1 MYSYSDTYD
10 RAGAA
15 ERPIGRAAVLARF
28 GAPEQ
33 MVIRPVPNPT
43 LGRHDILVQVHAS
56 SVNPIEW
63 KMRAGLG
70 LPHALWRLLLG
81 RWPILGLDYSGT
93 VIGTGKGVERF
104 RPGDQV
110 FGARRLSGAYT
121 DRLVVR
127 ETSALA
133 LKPAE
138 VSHAQAALTPFAGQ
152 IALACLRAGP
162 LNGDLKGRR
171 VMVIGASGGV
181 GHLAVQMARRIFQA
195 REVIG
200 VCSARNAEFVS
211 RCGAHSVVAY
221 DQTPPEAIASSHP
234 DWIDGVDLIVD
245 AVGDERY
252 HAALASMLLAPHGHY
267 AAAALPAVSPGRP
280 GEDARLADLPR
291 LMTRLAGRA
300 ASGRYTMV
308 TGLIGGLG
316 GATDVA
322 DMARWL
328 ADGRLQPHEHAAFT
342 LDQIADA
349 HRLSE
354 TGRTVGKI
362 SIRMP

>member
-1 MYSYSDTYD
+1 MYSDCDTYD
-10 RAGAA
+10 WTCAPDG
-15 ERPIGRAAVLARF
+15 PMGRAAVLAGF
-28 GAPEQ
+28 GGPEQ
-33 MVIRPVPNPT
+33 MVLQAVPNPS
-43 LGRHDILVQVHAS
+43 LGCHDLLVRVHAS
-56 SVNPIEW
+56 SINPIEW

-81 RWPILGLDYSGT
+81 RHPVLGLDYSGT
-93 VIGTGKGVERF
+93 VIGVGKGVERF

-121 DRLVVR
+121 ERLVVR

-133 LKPAE
+133 IKPAQ
-138 VSHAQAALTPFAGQ
+138 VSHAQAALAPFAGQ

-162 LNGDLKGRR
+162 LRGDLKGRS

-181 GHLAVQMARRIFQA
+181 GHLAVQMARYIFDA
-195 REVIG
+195 RQVIG
-200 VCSARNAEFVS
+200 VCSTRNAEFVT
-211 RCGAHSVVAY
+211 RCGAHCVVAY
-221 DQTPPEAIASSHP
+221 DQTPPEAIAASHP
-234 DWIDGVDLIVD
+234 DWVDGIDLIVD

-252 HAALASMLLAPHGHY
+252 HAALAGTVLTPHGHY

-280 GEDARLADLPR
+280 GEDARLADLP
-291 LMTRLAGRA
+291 LLLSRLAGRS

-316 GATDVA
+316 GAADVSE
-322 DMARWL
+322 MARWL

-362 SIRMP
+362 SIRMS